1 MARAAAGATYG
12 RTICL
17 REAGLNRRRARNTE
31 NAGGFNCGGPTFVKC
46 EARNAQ
52 RNFNLSLCRRLR
64 DRRMSDMADLAGAMG
79 FVMRVTIEMGHN
91 LNA

>member
-1 MARAAAGATYG
+1 MFRS
-12 RTICL
+12 
-17 REAGLNRRRARNTE
+17 RET
-31 NAGGFNCGGPTFVKC
+31 
-46 EARNAQ
+46 RNAQ

-91 LNA
+91 LNAEDEDRQNQRCGDQTEGESL